1 MTRAARRE
9 GRGLVRSFHPRKAGR
24 RRLKPGFPQPLPGP
38 PIPRG
43 GGGPVRR
50 PCLAWG
56 VGGGREA
63 VPAPGLGGPCPIP
76 PPWGGRWRD
85 PQHTCPSPGRVSW
98 VAPVSPCP
106 PPPPTAASSLPPEAA
121 PPPLEGSVALP
132 PGPGPSGL
140 WWGHPWSLGA
150 CGGPSS
156 ARQASPAGSGLL
168 GKVTG
173 WDRPGGGLAAVSFWD
188 GQSRAGLPGPWGWGD
203 PVWLLKGRARQQDAQ
218 NLALGRE
225 VQDVA
230 SCS

>member
-24 RRLKPGFPQPLPGP
+24 RRLKPGFRQPLPGP

-98 VAPVSPCP
+98 VAPCP
-106 PPPPTAASSLPPEAA
+106 PVPPPPTAASSLPPEAA

-150 CGGPSS
+150 CGGTLLSQAGLS
-156 ARQASPAGSGLL
+156 RGVRVAGKGNRLGQARRRPGCGFLL
-168 GKVTG
+168 GWSV
-173 WDRPGGGLAAVSFWD
+173 PGGAAWPVGL
-188 GQSRAGLPGPWGWGD
+188 G
-203 PVWLLKGRARQQDAQ
+203 
-218 NLALGRE
+218 
-225 VQDVA
+225 
-230 SCS
+230 

>member
-1 MTRAARRE
+1 MPHPATLGRQME
-9 GRGLVRSFHPRKAGR
+9 GPTAHVSKPRQG
-24 RRLKPGFPQPLPGP
+24 
-38 PIPRG
+38 
-43 GGGPVRR
+43 
-50 PCLAWG
+50 
-56 VGGGREA
+56 E
-63 VPAPGLGGPCPIP
+63 LGGPL
-76 PPWGGRWRD
+76 
-85 PQHTCPSPGRVSW
+85 
-98 VAPVSPCP
+98 SPCP

-156 ARQASPAGSGLL
+156 ARRASPAGSGLL

-188 GQSRAGLPGPWGWGD
+188 GQSRVGLPGPWGWGD